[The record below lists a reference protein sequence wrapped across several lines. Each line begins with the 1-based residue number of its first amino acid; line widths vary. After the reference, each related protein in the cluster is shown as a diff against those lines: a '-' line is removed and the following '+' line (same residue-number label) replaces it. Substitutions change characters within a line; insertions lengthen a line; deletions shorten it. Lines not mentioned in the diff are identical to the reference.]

1 MASRAAP
8 VQKSKGRG
16 TGKWVT
22 STAYRTVIERLRE
35 ARTAA
40 GVTQRDLAARLKKEP
55 SWVAKIELGE
65 RRLDLLEY
73 IAIARALGLKEDE
86 LLRKIAHGLPKLPE
100 I

>member
-1 MASRAAP
+1 MP
-8 VQKSKGRG
+8 VQKAKGRG
-16 TGKWVT
+16 TGTWVT
-22 STAYRTVIERLRE
+22 SPAYRKVIEGLRE

-40 GVTQRDLAARLKKEP
+40 GLTQRDLAARLKKEP

>member
-1 MASRAAP
+1 MASRVMP

-22 STAYRTVIERLRE
+22 SPAYRTVVERLRD

-40 GVTQRDLAARLKKEP
+40 GLTQRDLAARLKKEP

-65 RRLDLLEY
+65 RRLDIVEF
-73 IAIARALGLKEDE
+73 IAIARALGLKEDD
-86 LLRKIAHGLPKLPE
+86 LLRKVAHGLPKTPK